1 MTIDNEPNRPA
12 GPGTPTKDER
22 TLAMIAHIGAL
33 LGYAIVLGSFIPP
46 LALYLL
52 KKDES
57 AFVADQARESLNFQ
71 ITMAIVAIV
80 AIPLVLLCG
89 VGLLILIVHPVVNVL
104 FVVLAGLQANAG
116 ERYRYPFTLR
126 LVT

>member
-1 MTIDNEPNRPA
+1 MTIDHEPNEPA
-12 GPGTPTKDER
+12 GTGAPTKDER

-33 LGYAIVLGSFIPP
+33 LGYAIVFGSFIPP

-80 AIPLVLLCG
+80 AGALFGFELREIFS
-89 VGLLILIVHPVVNVL
+89 ILSSDL
-104 FVVLAGLQANAG
+104 
-116 ERYRYPFTLR
+116 
-126 LVT
+126 